1 MKLII
6 PRTRNEEQNR
16 RVNMSFLPTGDKL
29 PIVLQP
35 GEGKVLDVLGELLTI
50 KVAGED
56 TDGTYTIIQ
65 NVSPPSGGPPL
76 HLHHREDEAF
86 YVLEGEYEIQSG
98 DDRINATPGTF
109 VFAPRKMPH
118 TFRNV
123 SAGRSKVLVIVTPAG
138 IEKFFEELNEVA
150 KRGPLDLGRVKEI
163 AERYEIEL
171 MLHEG

>member
-1 MKLII
+1 MKLRIL
-6 PRTRNEEQNR
+6 RTRNEEQTGEG
-16 RVNMSFLPTGDKL
+16 SCLFLPTGDKL

-35 GEGKVLDVLGELLTI
+35 DEGKVLDVLGEIITI

-56 TDGTYTIIQ
+56 TDGAYTIVQ

-86 YVLEGEYEIQSG
+86 YVLEGEYEIQCG
-98 DDRINATPGTF
+98 ADRINATPG
-109 VFAPRKMPH
+109 FAPRKIPH

-123 SAGRSKVLVIVTPAG
+123 SAGRNKVLVIITPAG
-138 IEKFFEELNEVA
+138 IEKFFEEMSEVA
-150 KRGPLDLGRVKEI
+150 KQGPLDLGRVKEV
-163 AERYEIEL
+163 AERYEVEL

>member
-1 MKLII
+1 MA
-6 PRTRNEEQNR
+6 RSEEQHR
-16 RVNMSFLPTGDKL
+16 EVNMSFFPTGDKL
-29 PIVLQP
+29 PIALQP
-35 GEGKVLDVLGELLTI
+35 DEGKILDVLGEILTI

-56 TDGTYTIIQ
+56 TDGAYTVIQ
-65 NVSPPSGGPPL
+65 EVSPPSGGPPL

-86 YVLEGEYEIQSG
+86 YVLEGEYEIQFG

-109 VFAPRKMPH
+109 VFAPRKIPH

-123 SAGRSKVLVIVTPAG
+123 SAGRGKVLAIVTPAG
-138 IEKFFEELNEVA
+138 IEKFFEELSEAA
-150 KRGPLDLGRVKEI
+150 KQGPLDLGTVKEI

>member
-1 MKLII
+1 MKL
-6 PRTRNEEQNR
+6 RTLRMRNEEQIR

-29 PIVLQP
+29 PILLRP
-35 GEGKVLDVLGELLTI
+35 DEGKVLDVLGEVLTI

-56 TDGTYTIIQ
+56 TDGAYTIIQ
-65 NVSPPSGGPPL
+65 EVSPPSGGPPL

-86 YVLEGEYEIQSG
+86 YVLEGEYEVHCG
-98 DDRINATPGTF
+98 DERISATPGTF
-109 VFAPRKMPH
+109 VFAPRKIPH

-123 SAGRSKVLVIVTPAG
+123 SAGRGKVLAIVTPAG
-138 IEKFFEELNEVA
+138 IEKFFEELSEGA
-150 KRGPLDLGRVKEI
+150 KQGPLDLGRVKEI

>member
-1 MKLII
+1 
-6 PRTRNEEQNR
+6 
-16 RVNMSFLPTGDKL
+16 
-29 PIVLQP
+29 
-35 GEGKVLDVLGELLTI
+35 
-50 KVAGED
+50 
-56 TDGTYTIIQ
+56 
-65 NVSPPSGGPPL
+65 
-76 HLHHREDEAF
+76 
-86 YVLEGEYEIQSG
+86 VLEGEYEIQSG

-109 VFAPRKMPH
+109 VFAPRKIPH